1 MRGRVGRFDAAKA
14 DLFHL
19 RLVHLRLELPFLGH
33 NRDAQG
39 VERVRQRAGLVG
51 GDVDLEASHR
61 VGKALDGGH
70 AVVSLRALLL
80 VRERV
85 GDFLRQV
92 VQRLVRTVASALRV
106 VRHRCWTASRGFAK
120 MRHASA
126 KLAENHS
133 FHA

>member
-70 AVVSLRALLL
+70 AVVSLRALLV

-92 VQRLVRTVASALRV
+92 VHRLVRAVASV
-106 VRHRCWTASRGFAK
+106 VRKAWSTAA
-120 MRHASA
+120 
-126 KLAENHS
+126 
-133 FHA
+133 